1 LKNIIN
7 ISDIINFYKLEEDI
21 FSTLDTIKP
30 NLNRYD
36 IIFESPDINMVI
48 NSFINNIEK
57 TFEEDFSIHVK
68 LIQSYIQT
76 VDNSS
81 PILFSKVI
89 KREIKPTA
97 KYSFIFFIEPKD
109 TLLEFSYGN
118 VKPLIG
124 DLIIFKSHEFI
135 KDNSNSSDR
144 IALLG
149 SITNDINYKLPNKTI
164 I

>member
-1 LKNIIN
+1 MKNIIN
-7 ISDIINFYKLEEDI
+7 IGDSVDFYNLERDIL
-21 FSTLDTIKP
+21 STLDTIKP

-36 IIFESPDINMVI
+36 IIFESGNINTI
-48 NSFINNIEK
+48 ISSFINNVEK
-57 TFEEDFSIHVK
+57 IFKEDFSVHVK

-76 VDNSS
+76 VDNPS

-97 KYSFIFFIEPKD
+97 KYSFIFFTDPGD

-118 VKPLIG
+118 VKPSIG
-124 DLIIFKSHEFI
+124 DLIIFKSHDFI
-135 KDNSNSSDR
+135 RDTSTSSDR

-149 SITNDINYKLPNKTI
+149 SITNEINYKLPNKTI

>member
-1 LKNIIN
+1 MKNIIN
-7 ISDIINFYKLEEDI
+7 ISENVDFYNLKKDI

-36 IIFESPDINMVI
+36 IIFESLSINTVVS
-48 NSFINNIEK
+48 SFINSVEK
-57 TFEEDFSIHVK
+57 VFEENLNIHVK

-76 VDNSS
+76 IDNPS

-97 KYSFIFFIEPKD
+97 KYSFIFFIDPGD

-118 VKPLIG
+118 VIPLQG
-124 DLIIFKSHEFI
+124 DLIIFKTYDFI
-135 KDNSNSSDR
+135 RDTSDSSDR

-149 SITNDINYKLPNKTI
+149 SITNEINYKLLNKTI

>member
-7 ISDIINFYKLEEDI
+7 IRDGIDFYNLQKDIL
-21 FSTLDTIKP
+21 STLDTIKP

-36 IIFESPDINMVI
+36 IIFESPNINTI
-48 NSFINNIEK
+48 IGSFINNIENVFK
-57 TFEEDFSIHVK
+57 EDFSIHVK

-97 KYSFIFFIEPKD
+97 KYSFIFFTKPGD
-109 TLLEFSYGN
+109 TILEFSYGN

-124 DLIIFKSHEFI
+124 DLIIFKSHDFI
-135 KDNSNSSDR
+135 RDTSTSSDR

-149 SITNDINYKLPNKTI
+149 SITNEINYKFLNKTI